1 MPAKKPKRRIFRP
14 VAFHREVSS
23 IGMNP
28 SFAQRRTQ
36 FLNAIGS
43 GIAVI
48 PAGHEVT
55 RNADNDYPFRQDS
68 DFWFLTGF
76 GEPESIAVFDPT
88 HSSEQYVLFVRPR
101 DRDLEIWNGYR
112 AGVKGAIDDFAA
124 DAAYPLSDFADEMRR
139 RLVGKDAVFVRPGST
154 SESDVR
160 KALDGLGFFNERF
173 GYPVPSTMSDPT
185 PVIADMRLRKSADEA
200 KELRRACEVS
210 AEGHKEAMRVAR
222 PGLYEYQVQAAME
235 YVYRMR
241 GSMRDGYPAIVAGGD
256 NACIL
261 HYNENNQI
269 LNDGDLLLIDAA
281 AEIGQYSSD
290 ITRTFPVN
298 GTFTAPQRA
307 IYEIVLAAQHASF
320 EVAAPGSTI
329 KAVHEA
335 SERALTEGLVD
346 LGLLPRSVEE
356 SLAMHHYRE
365 YFMHGTSHWLG
376 LDVHDA
382 GPQWKNRS
390 PVLLEVGMS
399 FTVEPGLYV
408 DPNRDSVEFSLYE
421 SDTDEAV
428 ARRLEM
434 GAAAAKAFDDEAK
447 AKAESV
453 SLEIPEEFRGIGVRI
468 EDDLLMTQGGYEN
481 MSAGVPTSIDEI
493 EALCAEPPLTS
504 AIRNPKA
511 SHSTRGAQGL

>member
-1 MPAKKPKRRIFRP
+1 
-14 VAFHREVSS
+14 
-23 IGMNP
+23 MNP

-36 FLNAIGS
+36 FLSVVGS

-48 PAGHEVT
+48 PAGHEVL
-55 RNADNDYPFRQDS
+55 RNADNHYPFRQDS

-76 GEPESIAVFDPT
+76 EEPESIAVFDPT
-88 HSSEQYVLFVRPR
+88 HPSEQYVLFVRPR
-101 DRDLEIWNGYR
+101 DRDMEIWNGYR
-112 AGVKGAIDDFAA
+112 AGVKGAIEDFAA
-124 DAAYPLSDFADEMRR
+124 DAAYPLSEFDDEMRR
-139 RLVGKDAVFVRPGST
+139 RLVGKDVVFVRPGSGPQ
-154 SESDVR
+154 SDVR

-185 PVIADMRLRKSADEA
+185 PMIADMRLRKSADEA

-235 YVYRMR
+235 YVYRME
-241 GSMRDGYPAIVAGGD
+241 GSPRDGYPAIVAGGN

-261 HYNENNQI
+261 HYNENNQV
-269 LNDGDLLLIDAA
+269 LKDGDLLLIDAA

-298 GTFTAPQRA
+298 GVFTAPQKA
-307 IYEIVLAAQHASF
+307 IYEIVLAAQYASF
-320 EVAAPGSTI
+320 EVAMPGSSI
-329 KAVHEA
+329 KAVHDA
-335 SERALTEGLVD
+335 STRVITEGLVD

-382 GPQWKNRS
+382 GPQWKNRA
-390 PVLLEVGMS
+390 PMPLEVGMS

-408 DPNRDSVEFSLYE
+408 DPNRQSVEFALYE
-421 SDTDEAV
+421 SDIDESV
-428 ARRLEM
+428 ARRLEI
-434 GAAAAKAFDDEAK
+434 GAAAAKAFDDEQK
-447 AKAESV
+447 AEAESV
-453 SLEIPEEFRGIGVRI
+453 TLEIPEEFRGIGVRI
-468 EDDLLMTQGGYEN
+468 EDDLLMIPDGYEN
-481 MSAGVPTSIDEI
+481 MSAGVPTAVDEI
-493 EALCAEPPLTS
+493 EAMCAETPLT
-504 AIRNPKA
+504 R
-511 SHSTRGAQGL
+511 TL

>member
-1 MPAKKPKRRIFRP
+1 
-14 VAFHREVSS
+14 
-23 IGMNP
+23 MNP
-28 SFAQRRTQ
+28 SFAERRTQ
-36 FLNAIGS
+36 FLAAVGS

-55 RNADNDYPFRQDS
+55 RNADNHYPFRQDS

-76 GEPESIAVFDPT
+76 EEPESIAVFDPT
-88 HSSEQYVLFVRPR
+88 HPSEQYVLFVRPR
-101 DRDLEIWNGYR
+101 DRDMEIWNGYR
-112 AGVKGAIDDFAA
+112 AGVKGAIGDFGA
-124 DAAYPLSDFADEMRR
+124 DAAYPLSEFVDEIRR
-139 RLVGKDAVFVRPGST
+139 RLVGKDTVFVRPSSGP
-154 SESDVR
+154 ESDIR
-160 KALDGLGFFNERF
+160 GALAELGFFNERF
-173 GYPVPSTMSDPT
+173 GYPVPSTMSDPA
-185 PVIADMRLRKSADEA
+185 PIIADMRLRKSTDEA

-222 PGLYEYQVQAAME
+222 PGMYEYQVQAAME
-235 YVYRMR
+235 YVYRMN
-241 GSMRDGYPAIVAGGD
+241 GSVRDGYPAIVAGGD

-269 LNDGDLLLIDAA
+269 LKEGDLLLIDAA

-298 GTFTAPQRA
+298 GRFTAPQKA

-320 EVAAPGSTI
+320 DVAAPGSSI

-335 SERALTEGLVD
+335 SVSVLTEGLVD

-356 SLAMHHYRE
+356 SIAMHHYRE

-382 GPQWKNRS
+382 GPQWRNRVPIS
-390 PVLLEVGMS
+390 LEVGMS

-408 DPNRDSVEFSLYE
+408 DPNRDSVEFVLYE
-421 SDTDEAV
+421 SDTDASV

-434 GAAAAKAFDDEAK
+434 GANAAKVFEDEQK
-447 AKAESV
+447 AMAESV
-453 SLEIPEEFRGIGVRI
+453 TLDIPAEFRGIGVRI
-468 EDDLLMTQGGYEN
+468 EDDLLMTPDGYEN
-481 MSAGVPTSIDEI
+481 MSSGVPTTIDEI
-493 EALCAEPPLTS
+493 EALCAETPLT
-504 AIRNPKA
+504 AV
-511 SHSTRGAQGL
+511 L